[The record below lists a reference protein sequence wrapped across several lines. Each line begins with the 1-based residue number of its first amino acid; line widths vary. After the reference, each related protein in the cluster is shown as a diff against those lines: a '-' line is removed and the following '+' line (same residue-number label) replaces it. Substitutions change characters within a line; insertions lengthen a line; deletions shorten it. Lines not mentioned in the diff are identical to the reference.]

1 MATMT
6 LAAGD
11 RQPIAWRGLGLMSLA
26 YAVLLVAV
34 SVGYGFHR
42 DEFYFIAIG
51 GHPAFGYV
59 DQPPLVPLLAHALD
73 VLGGGSLVVLRL
85 PSALAGAAIVL
96 VTGLIAREFGA
107 ARGAQLLAAGAMAVS
122 AVLAAASHLMSTT
135 IYDLLAWTVLS
146 WLIVRALRDGGTS
159 WLLAGI
165 AAGLGL
171 EIKTLIA
178 FLLFALTV
186 GVLLAGPRELLRER
200 WLWAGAG
207 IALVLWLPNLMW
219 QASNDWP
226 QLQLSTAIA
235 QGQSGSSQPRW
246 AFLPYQLLLVSP
258 VLAPVWITGGIRLWR
273 DAALRTWRCIP
284 VAWAVLAVVFLATG
298 GKPYYLAGLFPALL
312 AAGAAPVL
320 GWALSTARSR
330 VLGAAL
336 AVSLA
341 VSVVLFLPLVPT
353 ADLMN
358 TPIVAVNYDAGETV
372 GWAQFNATV
381 ARVYDRQPAETIVLA
396 ANYGEAGSL
405 LHDTD
410 LRAYS
415 GQNSMWDLGPPPPD
429 TRVAVA
435 VGYTEGTL
443 RGWFAD
449 VHQVATIDNGIGV
462 DNDEQGSAVYVC
474 RSPRLP
480 WTQLWPHIRHLG

>member
-1 MATMT
+1 MAGMT
-6 LAAGD
+6 LSAGD
-11 RQPIAWRGLGLMSLA
+11 RQPVAWRGLGVMSLA
-26 YAVLLVAV
+26 YAVLLVAT
-34 SVGYGFHR
+34 SAGYGLHR
-42 DEFYFIAIG
+42 DEFYFVAIG

-59 DQPPLVPLLAHALD
+59 DQPPLVPLLAHTLD
-73 VLGGGSLVVLRL
+73 VLGDGSLVVLRL
-85 PSALAGAAIVL
+85 SSALAGAAIVL

-122 AVLAAASHLMSTT
+122 AVLAAVSHLMSTT
-135 IYDLLAWTVLS
+135 TYDVLAWTVLS

-159 WLLAGI
+159 WLLAGT
-165 AAGLGL
+165 AAGVGL
-171 EIKTLIA
+171 EIKTLIV

-186 GVLLAGPRELLRER
+186 GVLVAGPREALRDR
-200 WLWAGAG
+200 WLWTGAG
-207 IALVLWLPNLMW
+207 IALALWLPNLIW

-226 QLQLSTAIA
+226 QLRLSTAIA
-235 QGQSGSSQPRW
+235 RGQSGSSQPRW

-258 VLAPVWITGGIRLWR
+258 LLAPVWILGGIRLWR

-284 VAWAVLAVVFLATG
+284 VAWVVLAVVFLATG

-312 AAGAAPVL
+312 AAGAAPTL
-320 GWALSTARSR
+320 AWARSR
-330 VLGAAL
+330 VRRALLGTAVV
-336 AVSLA
+336 VSLA
-341 VSVVLFLPLVPT
+341 VSAVLFLPLVPA
-353 ADLMN
+353 ADLSN

-381 ARVYDRQPAETIVLA
+381 ARVYDQQPAKTIVLA

-410 LRAYS
+410 LPAYS
-415 GQNSMWDLGPPPPD
+415 GQNSLWDLGPPPSD

-435 VGYTEGTL
+435 VGYPEDTL

-449 VHQVATIDNGIGV
+449 VHRVATIDNGIDV
-462 DNDEQGSAVYVC
+462 DNDEQGGAVYVC
-474 RSPRLP
+474 SSPRLP